1 MDPWYYVP
9 AYNHPD
15 ALSNISESGAYRTRF
30 VIDSNPWC
38 RGLQEASQVYVR
50 ICTDLVSSM
59 L

>member
-1 MDPWYYVP
+1 MDSWCYVP

-15 ALSNISESGAYRTRF
+15 ALFNISESGAYRARF
-30 VIDSNPWC
+30 VINSDLWC

-50 ICTDLVSSM
+50 ICADLVSSM